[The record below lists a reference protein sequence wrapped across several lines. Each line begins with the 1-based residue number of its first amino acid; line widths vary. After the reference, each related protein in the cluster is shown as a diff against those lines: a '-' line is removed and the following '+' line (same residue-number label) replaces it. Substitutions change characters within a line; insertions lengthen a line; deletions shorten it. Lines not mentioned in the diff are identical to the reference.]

1 MPDWFPV
8 QFDRPG
14 MLWLALL
21 AAPALWI
28 GWRGLTGMGSV
39 RRSLV
44 CIIRALV
51 ILLLVMTAAEPRW
64 ARRSES
70 LTVILLIDRSK
81 SISPELENAAFE
93 YLKTASANDEYK
105 RPIDKV
111 AVIHIGAEAGV
122 NKMPDVGTVLDQ
134 TTSVINREA
143 TNLAE
148 GLRLAMAI
156 APRDSA
162 TRLVMVSDGNENVGS
177 VAAAADIARAN
188 QIPIDVLRINYDYQN
203 EVLFDR
209 ISAPAQARQGQPV
222 ALRMV
227 LQARAPTKGKVTLT
241 RNGQVVDLD
250 LESDATSRPVT
261 LREGLNTVSVTVAL
275 DDPGPQR
282 FHAIFTPDEGQPD
295 AIAANNEQDAVV
307 IVSGKGRVLLV
318 SDQPEETAS
327 LARALRAADIGIEEI
342 GGVELSGELLELAA
356 YDCIVLANT
365 PASDF
370 SMTTNEAL
378 RRYVHDIGGGLIM
391 LGGPESFGAGG
402 WIDTPVAK
410 ALPLSLDPP
419 EKSQMPRGALV
430 CIMHSSEIPQGNYW
444 GEQCAIA
451 AINAL
456 SRLDYA
462 GIMDYDWNNANNN
475 GINWVFPM
483 QEVGDKSA
491 AIAAIKKMVLGDMP
505 DFASAMTVGLAA
517 LQGVKA
523 GQKAMIIISDG
534 DPSPPSRA
542 LLGQFVAAGIK
553 VSTVI
558 AGGHGSAADGQ
569 NMQWI
574 ATTTG
579 GNYYPNVNPA
589 QLPQIFIK
597 EAMLVR
603 RSLIV
608 EGDVYS
614 AVHRP
619 SARPGPFVGRWPAL
633 PALEGYVLTT
643 PRDGYDPEILVGGE
657 ADPLMAH
664 WQYGVG
670 KSVAFTSDAASRW
683 GSRWT
688 AWSDY
693 QSFWEQVV
701 RWSMRAPAPTNV
713 LLSTRLE
720 GNVATLEVET
730 LSQEGV
736 FSNFGKLE
744 GVVISPSLESSPV
757 QLQQVG
763 PGRWRGQYKADEPGA
778 WVVNLL
784 REEPDG
790 TRTSLQAGLSVSFS
804 QEYKALKDNAA
815 LLNDLAERTGGRI
828 LPDNPADVNLFDRVG
843 LKIPASLSDMWLLLA
858 ILASTLFLSD
868 VAVRRLSITGEDLRR
883 WTAGLMGRRESSAG
897 SGMEQLRK
905 ARGAAQERLGGAT
918 PAGKRSRSGPAAPV
932 DSSVA
937 DVRFEAQEG
946 QASGAIVDDISG
958 ADAAGRIDKS
968 RSAGPASEGTDANAG
983 DDENHTAR
991 LLEARKR
998 ARKNQSDGGEGKPP
1012 APH

>member
-1 MPDWFPV
+1 MLESLPI

-14 MLWLALL
+14 MLWLAIL
-21 AAPALWI
+21 AIPALVL
-28 GWRGLTGMGSV
+28 GWRGLTGMGPT
-39 RRSLV
+39 RRTLV
-44 CIIRALV
+44 CAARTMV

-64 ARRSES
+64 ARRSEALS
-70 LTVILLIDRSK
+70 VILLIDRSR
-81 SISPELENAAFE
+81 SISPQLEAAAIE
-93 YLKTASANDEYK
+93 YLKTASSNDEFK
-105 RPIDKV
+105 RPIDRL

-122 NKMPDVGTVLDQ
+122 NKMPDVGTVIDA
-134 TTSVINREA
+134 TTTVINREA

-177 VAAAADIARAN
+177 VASAADIARSN
-188 QIPIDVLRINYDYQN
+188 NIPVDVLRINYDYDN
-203 EVLFDR
+203 EILFER

-227 LQARAPTKGKVTLT
+227 LQARTETTGRITLT
-241 RNGQVVDLD
+241 RNGEVVDLD
-250 LESDATSRPVT
+250 LDSDATSRPVT
-261 LREGLNTVSVTVAL
+261 LRQGLNTVSVTVGL
-275 DDPGPQR
+275 DNPGPQR
-282 FHAIFTPDEGQPD
+282 FHAVFTPDDPD
-295 AIAANNEQDAVV
+295 SDEIAANNEQDAVV
-307 IVSGKGRVLLV
+307 IVAGQGRVLLV
-318 SDQPEETAS
+318 ADRTEEIAS
-327 LARALRAADIGIEEI
+327 LSQALRDADIGIEETT
-342 GGVELSGELLELAA
+342 GPELTGELLELAA
-356 YDCIVLANT
+356 YDCIVLVDI

-370 SMTTNEAL
+370 SMSANEAL

-391 LGGPESFGAGG
+391 IGGPDSFGAGG

-462 GIMDYDWNNANNN
+462 GVLDYDYSAAANQ
-475 GINWVFPM
+475 GINWVFPL
-483 QEVGDKSA
+483 QVVGDKAA
-491 AIAAIKKMVLGDMP
+491 AIAAIKKMTLGDMP
-505 DFASAMTVGLAA
+505 DFASAMQTGLSA
-517 LQGVKA
+517 LQNVKA

-534 DPSPPSRA
+534 DPSPPSLTMLR
-542 LLGQFVAAGIK
+542 QFVAAGIK

-558 AGGHGSAADGQ
+558 AGGHGNPQDNQ

-579 GNYYPNVNPA
+579 GNYYPNVSPA

-608 EGDVYS
+608 EGETYA

-619 SARPGPFVGRWPAL
+619 SARPGPFVGRYSAL
-633 PALEGYVLTT
+633 PPVDGFVLTT
-643 PRDGYDPEILVGGE
+643 PRPGYDPEIFVGGE
-657 ADPLMAH
+657 GDPLLAH

-683 GSRWT
+683 GARWT
-688 AWSDY
+688 SWSDY

-701 RWSMRAPAPTNV
+701 RWSMRSAAPTNV
-713 LLSTRLE
+713 LLSSRLE
-720 GNVATLEVET
+720 GNVAILDIET
-730 LSQEGV
+730 LSEQGG
-736 FSNFGKLE
+736 FSNFGSID
-744 GVVISPSLESSPV
+744 GVVISPSLESVPI

-763 PGRWRGQYKADEPGA
+763 PGRWRGQYTADEPGA

-790 TRTSLQAGLSVSFS
+790 SRTSLQAGQSVSYS
-804 QEYKALKDNAA
+804 QEFKALRDNAS
-815 LLNDLAERTGGRI
+815 LLNDLAERTGGRV
-828 LPDNPADVNLFDRVG
+828 LPDDARTVNLFDREG
-843 LKIPASLSDMWLLLA
+843 LTIPASLSDMWLLFA
-858 ILASTLFLSD
+858 VIASALFLMD
-868 VAVRRLSITGEDLRR
+868 VAIRRLSF
-883 WTAGLMGRRESSAG
+883 TAGDIRQWGASLFSSRESSAG
-897 SGMEQLRK
+897 KGMDQLRR
-905 ARGAAQERLGGAT
+905 ARGQVQERLSVPSSQAAAKASGQSASAAT
-918 PAGKRSRSGPAAPV
+918 
-932 DSSVA
+932 A
-937 DVRFEAQEG
+937 DVRFEAAEG
-946 QASGAIVDDISG
+946 QSQGEVVDDIS
-958 ADAAGRIDKS
+958 AASDSAGRIDKS
-968 RSAGPASEGTDANAG
+968 RPPTPQPPPGAADDDASYTS
-983 DDENHTAR
+983 R

-998 ARKNQSDGGEGKPP
+998 ARKAQDGHGDQSPGAPGKS
-1012 APH
+1012 